1 MKILVVEDD
10 IVTQMLLSEQLQELN
25 HEVYVAADG
34 KEAWSIFQAKNPR
47 LVITDWMMPNLNG
60 LELTRMIRQENRES
74 YTFVIF
80 LTILRGKGSY
90 LEAMNAGADD
100 VITKPFDSEQLSARL
115 RVAERILGMQHEI
128 RQLHS
133 ILPICSYCRR
143 IRQDDDTWVSIEKHI
158 KQKTDT
164 AFSHGICP
172 DCYES
177 QVKPV
182 IVKLR
187 NREHRAII
195 K

>member
-1 MKILVVEDD
+1 MKILIVDD
-10 IVTQMLLSEQLQELN
+10 DLVSQMLLTEQLQDLN
-25 HEVYVAADG
+25 HEVSVAADG
-34 KEAWSIFQAKNPR
+34 KEAWNIFQAKNPR
-47 LVITDWMMPNLNG
+47 IVITDWMMPNVNG
-60 LELTRMIRQENRES
+60 LELTRMIRKENRES
-74 YTFVIF
+74 YTFIIF

-90 LEAMNAGADD
+90 LEAMKAGADD
-100 VITKPFDSEQLSARL
+100 VITKPYDSEQLAARL
-115 RVAERILGMQHEI
+115 CVAERILGMQHEI

-143 IRQDDDTWVSIEKHI
+143 IRQDDDSWVSIEKHI

-177 QVKPV
+177 HVKPA

-187 NREHRAII
+187 NREHIS
-195 K
+195 